1 MSSVWKNAFARQR
14 QGSSP
19 VQSAH
24 PTQAA
29 DSSDRE
35 TLVGHRK
42 NRLGCCR
49 RVRKPLK
56 SRGVGAIAS
65 DGHTII
71 CIILLLSLFMIFY
84 SIGGKSPTR
93 VSRSGPQTWNI
104 AKSLEHCVV
113 S

>member
-1 MSSVWKNAFARQR
+1 L
-14 QGSSP
+14 
-19 VQSAH
+19 H
-24 PTQAA
+24 
-29 DSSDRE
+29 
-35 TLVGHRK
+35 
-42 NRLGCCR
+42 RLGKGFQELEEKR
-49 RVRKPLK
+49 AEAKIAHLIVQILLMEFYDLHLK

-84 SIGGKSPTR
+84 SIGGKYPTR